1 MKETRLSETRRHLSG
16 GRPGFCLCFFFLLP
30 PLDQSGSSRGLLLMS
45 VEYND
50 VLFRN
55 ISTFNAK
62 SELNVLKG
70 KEEAAS
76 NIWHETFERR

>member
-1 MKETRLSETRRHLSG
+1 
-16 GRPGFCLCFFFLLP
+16 
-30 PLDQSGSSRGLLLMS
+30 MS
-45 VEYND
+45 DEYND

-76 NIWHETFERR
+76 NIWNETFERR